1 MESGL
6 NFNFLLIVPMGV
18 NSYLGRVVPP
28 NKETTPIGVTGTFKV
43 GLGVCHYIRPL
54 DHKESRSIHYFFSV
68 GRGLTPVII
77 DRGALGPPPFGTI
90 NKS

>member
-18 NSYLGRVVPP
+18 NSYLDRVVPP

-43 GLGVCHYIRPL
+43 GLGVLHVITPL
-54 DHKESRSIHYFFSV
+54 DYKENRLIHYFFTL

-77 DRGALGPPPFGTI
+77 NRGALEPPFGTI

>member
-77 DRGALGPPPFGTI
+77 DRGTLGPPFGPI
-90 NKS
+90 NNS